1 MAERGNFAQVAEDRI
16 GLGVRPVRELSD
28 FVKNVPSRDEK
39 ILQAIVVEIGH
50 TVGPAG
56 HFQGRPG
63 QAAPA
68 CDINKDTV
76 ADYERGR
83 RSPVRWSSARCLAA
97 RHCPNRETDPDL
109 EKIVTA
115 LHDRFKVEYLAPGPC
130 TGEPAFTALKKAFGD
145 HYLGAHQLRGVSSAI
160 RK

>member
-1 MAERGNFAQVAEDRI
+1 MILEQLKAGPIGQASFLSLLEHGEKMAERGNFAQVAEDRI

-28 FVKNVPSRDEK
+28 FVKNVPSSDEK

-76 ADYERGR
+76 AAITKEGEGLQFGGRLPDVWQPVIVQIAKPTRTSR
-83 RSPVRWSSARCLAA
+83 RS
-97 RHCPNRETDPDL
+97 
-109 EKIVTA
+109 
-115 LHDRFKVEYLAPGPC
+115 
-130 TGEPAFTALKKAFGD
+130 
-145 HYLGAHQLRGVSSAI
+145 
-160 RK
+160 